1 MAWLKLIF
9 FILVANFITGVINK
23 VIGLLILKEVPVA
36 WISFAV
42 STYLAYKILI
52 SLINKFPDNY
62 NKHKG
67 WLWIIY
73 LLGPLGLFGYYVYLS
88 DSEIAQTVYP
98 SSAIFLDVLAGGILS
113 FFVSEKITEKAKND
127 RLQKRR
133 IAEAKAEAAAE
144 AEAEAEARVEAK
156 AQAKARDEAN
166 RQAAAEARAEN
177 TTQQSHSSKGS
188 SLKNQAQNI
197 DEKHYEAALLEYSD
211 DQIVTS
217 TYAKALVLN
226 KGDEE
231 AAKWTYVQLRA
242 EKLQESEET

>member
-23 VIGLLILKEVPVA
+23 VIGLLILDEFTVVCIA
-36 WISFAV
+36 FAV
-42 STYLAYKILI
+42 STYIAYKILV

-144 AEAEAEARVEAK
+144 AEAEARVEAK

-211 DQIVTS
+211 DQIVNS

-242 EKLQESEET
+242 EKLQESEETY

>member
-1 MAWLKLIF
+1 LAWLKLIF

-23 VIGLLILKEVPVA
+23 VIGLVILDEFTVA
-36 WISFAV
+36 YISFAF
-42 STYLAYKILI
+42 STYLAYKILV

-88 DSEIAQTVYP
+88 DSEIVQTVYP
-98 SSAIFLDVLAGGILS
+98 SSAIFLDVLAGGIVS

-133 IAEAKAEAAAE
+133 IAEAKAEAA

-177 TTQQSHSSKGS
+177 TTQQSHSSTGS
-188 SLKNQAQNI
+188 SLKNQDKNI
-197 DEKHYEAALLEYSD
+197 DEKYYETALSEFSAG
-211 DQIVTS
+211 QIVNS
-217 TYAKALVLN
+217 TYSKALVLS
-226 KGDEE
+226 KGDEQ

-242 EKLQESEET
+242 EKLQEMEET

>member
-1 MAWLKLIF
+1 MAWLKLII
-9 FILVANFITGVINK
+9 FILVTNFISGTVNK
-23 VIGLLILKEVPVA
+23 VIGLLILEKVPVA
-36 WISFAV
+36 WIGFAV
-42 STYLAYKILI
+42 STFLVYKILV
-52 SLINKFPDNY
+52 SLINKFPDDY

-73 LLGPLGLFGYYVYLS
+73 LLGPFGLFGYYAYLF
-88 DSEIAQTVYP
+88 DSEMAQTIYP
-98 SSAIFLDVLAGGILS
+98 SSAIFIDVLAGGIVS

-133 IAEAKAEAAAE
+133 MAEAKAEAE

-166 RQAAAEARAEN
+166 RQATADARAEN
-177 TTQQSHSSKGS
+177 TTQQSHSYTGS
-188 SLKNQAQNI
+188 GLKNQAQNI
-197 DEKHYEAALLEYSD
+197 DEKHYETALLEYSN
-211 DQIVTS
+211 DQIVDS

-231 AAKWTYVQLRA
+231 ATKWTYVQLRA